1 MSSTSYRDF
10 LTNTLNLSPKDK
22 VLIARGALKTIIEY
36 SQKIGASKE
45 DINTLIANFTKLFVS
60 SDVTLVGD
68 EYSFFKAVVGSQI
81 SPKDFSEMTDYGS
94 DPEFVEASLE
104 FIGQL
109 PLEVREAVLTYGM
122 MVMACDE
129 NINYQESDLIKRILA
144 LF

>member
-10 LTNTLNLSPKDK
+10 LSNTLKLSPKDK

-36 SQKIGASKE
+36 SKKIGASKE
-45 DINTLIANFTKLFVS
+45 DINTLIVNFTKLFVS

-68 EYSFFKAVVGSQI
+68 EYSFFKAVVGSEI

>member
-36 SQKIGASKE
+36 SKRIGASKE

-68 EYSFFKAVVGSQI
+68 EYSFFKAVVGSEI

>member
-1 MSSTSYRDF
+1 MSNTSYRDF

-68 EYSFFKAVVGSQI
+68 EYSFFKAVVGSEI
-81 SPKDFSEMTDYGS
+81 SPKDFSEMTDCGS

-109 PLEVREAVLTYGM
+109 PLDVREAVLTYGM

>member
-1 MSSTSYRDF
+1 MSNTSYRDF

-68 EYSFFKAVVGSQI
+68 EYSFFKAVVGSEI

-109 PLEVREAVLTYGM
+109 PLDVREAVLTYGM

>member
-60 SDVTLVGD
+60 SDATLVGD
-68 EYSFFKAVVGSQI
+68 EYSFFKAVVGSEI

>member
-1 MSSTSYRDF
+1 MSDYSFRDF
-10 LTNTLNLSPKDK
+10 LNHTINLSPKDK

-68 EYSFFKAVVGSQI
+68 EYSFFKAVVGSEI

>member
-1 MSSTSYRDF
+1 MSNTSYRDF

-45 DINTLIANFTKLFVS
+45 DINTLITNFTKLFVS

>member
-1 MSSTSYRDF
+1 MSNTSYRDF

-36 SQKIGASKE
+36 SQKIGAFKE

-68 EYSFFKAVVGSQI
+68 EYSFFKAVVGSEI

>member
-68 EYSFFKAVVGSQI
+68 EYSFFKAVVGSEI

>member
-1 MSSTSYRDF
+1 MSNTSYRDF

-36 SQKIGASKE
+36 SEKIGASKE

-68 EYSFFKAVVGSQI
+68 EYSFFKAVVGSEI

>member
-1 MSSTSYRDF
+1 MSNTSYRDF

>member
-1 MSSTSYRDF
+1 MSNTSYRDF

-68 EYSFFKAVVGSQI
+68 EYSFFKAVVGSEI

-94 DPEFVEASLE
+94 DPKFVEASLE

>member
-1 MSSTSYRDF
+1 MSNTSYRDF

-36 SQKIGASKE
+36 SQKIGASRE

-68 EYSFFKAVVGSQI
+68 EYSFFKAVVGSEI

>member
-1 MSSTSYRDF
+1 MSNTSYRDF

-68 EYSFFKAVVGSQI
+68 EYSFFKAVVG
-81 SPKDFSEMTDYGS
+81 
-94 DPEFVEASLE
+94 
-104 FIGQL
+104 
-109 PLEVREAVLTYGM
+109 
-122 MVMACDE
+122 
-129 NINYQESDLIKRILA
+129 
-144 LF
+144 

>member
-1 MSSTSYRDF
+1 MSNTSYRDF

-68 EYSFFKAVVGSQI
+68 EYSFFKAVVGSEI

>member
-1 MSSTSYRDF
+1 MSNTSYRDF

-45 DINTLIANFTKLFVS
+45 DINTLIVNFTKLFVS
-60 SDVTLVGD
+60 SDVSLVGD
-68 EYSFFKAVVGSQI
+68 EYSFFKAVVGSEI

-94 DPEFVEASLE
+94 NPEFVEASLK
-104 FIGQL
+104 FIAQL
-109 PLEVREAVLTYGM
+109 PPEVREAVLTYGM
-122 MVMACDE
+122 MVMACDD